1 LETEKRHENNVVK
14 LNIEKEKLAKET
26 EEKEF
31 KKYISFYFLRRAQ
44 ENALKQKNKEKKTKM
59 REKNER
65 IEELERLNKERENA
79 LLKKIMKREV
89 IKEKYDKQK
98 KEKFLMEQ
106 TKREEKMKKCKTQK
120 GEIMKEQNERRLDIL
135 DYQLELLKRVNKR
148 DKSNELKRISAGERR
163 VLGQM
168 TMEKNLSD
176 FYRRMNLLKDQ
187 SIYKKTEE
195 ERYKMYKNLKR
206 EEAERKKKELEEKL
220 ESLNK

>member
-1 LETEKRHENNVVK
+1 MIK
-14 LNIEKEKLAKET
+14 LNIEKERLAKET

-44 ENALKQKNKEKKTKM
+44 ENALKQKRKEKKTKM

-65 IEELERLNKERENA
+65 IEELERLNKEKENR
-79 LLKKIMKREV
+79 LLKKIQKREA
-89 IKEKYDKQK
+89 IKEKYDKEK
-98 KEKFLMEQ
+98 KQRFLMEKE
-106 TKREEKMKKCKTQK
+106 KREEKVLNCQEQK
-120 GEIMKEQNERRLDIL
+120 EEIKKEQNERRLDIL

-176 FYRRMNLLKDQ
+176 FYRRMNALKDQ
-187 SIYKKTEE
+187 SIYKKSEE
-195 ERYKMYKNLKR
+195 ERYKMYRTLKR
-206 EEAERKKKELEEKL
+206 EEAERRKKELEEKM
-220 ESLNK
+220 ENLNK

>member
-1 LETEKRHENNVVK
+1 
-14 LNIEKEKLAKET
+14 
-26 EEKEF
+26 
-31 KKYISFYFLRRAQ
+31 LRRAQ